1 MNGHKKRREDKK
13 LAILNT
19 SFELFT
25 QYGFDRVT
33 IAEIAEKAH
42 VSKVSIY
49 NFFES
54 KENLRRILIKDI
66 LDKGLMDITTVL
78 KKKSNIRERMNE
90 FIKYRVEYVK
100 STNFQLLFD
109 GGQSDPEIKKSITE
123 YTTAYRQVLM
133 DFIEE
138 GQKTKAFSS
147 DISRTAIAIFIDIFM
162 SYYEN
167 PTQNKA
173 NLNLLQTDPV
183 LSEELNMLF
192 WDGFIR
198 D

>member
-123 YTTAYRQVLM
+123 HTAAYRQVLM

-167 PTQNKA
+167 PNQNKT